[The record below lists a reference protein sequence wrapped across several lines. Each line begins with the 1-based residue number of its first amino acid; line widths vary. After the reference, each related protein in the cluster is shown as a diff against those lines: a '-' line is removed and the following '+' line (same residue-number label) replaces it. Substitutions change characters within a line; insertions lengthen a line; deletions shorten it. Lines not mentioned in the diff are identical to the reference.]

1 MTIRIKRIYDMPSED
16 DGKRVLI
23 DRLWPRG
30 ISKATAKLDMWL
42 KEVAPS
48 TELRTWYGHSPEK
61 QEEFRNLYERE
72 LSLDSI
78 RNAAVKLLRK
88 MAEEGDITLLYSAK
102 DTVYN
107 NASILFNW
115 LKDN

>member
-1 MTIRIKRIYDMPSED
+1 MPSED

-30 ISKATAKLDMWL
+30 ISKANAQLDMWL

-48 TELRTWYGHSPEK
+48 TELRTWYSHSPEK
-61 QEEFRNLYERE
+61 QEEFRNLYEQE

-78 RNAAVKLLRK
+78 RSDAVKLLKRWQEK
-88 MAEEGDITLLYSAK
+88 VT
-102 DTVYN
+102 
-107 NASILFNW
+107 
-115 LKDN
+115 

>member
-30 ISKATAKLDMWL
+30 ISKANAQLNMWL

-48 TELRTWYGHSPEK
+48 TELRTWYRHSPER
-61 QEEFRNLYERE
+61 QEEFRNLYEQE
-72 LSLDSI
+72 LSLDST
-78 RNAAVKLLRK
+78 RSDAVKILRK
-88 MAEEGDITLLYSAK
+88 MAK
-102 DTVYN
+102 
-107 NASILFNW
+107 
-115 LKDN
+115 